1 MWLWWLILHVNLMR
15 DAKRCM
21 NNWLNIISGCVW
33 GGSGRDQHVNCWT
46 HRSRR
51 PFSVGGRHP
60 SRWGLSRGRRG
71 GRLNAHSTCMYEGWH
86 RPSAPRMYKVWH
98 WPSAPRVYEGWHDRL
113 PLRVWGLALTI
124 CPWVYEVWHWLSA
137 LCVYEVWHWP
147 SAPCVYEVWHWL
159 TAFCVYEV
167 WHWPSAPAVLVL
179 RPPHWTAL
187 YTMDPLSFWSLNYT
201 TSFPGSLSRR

>member
-1 MWLWWLILHVNLMR
+1 MR

-46 HRSRR
+46 QRSRR

-60 SRWGLSRGRRG
+60 SRWGLSRARRG
-71 GRLNAHSTCMYEGWH
+71 GRLNAHSICMYEGWH

-98 WPSAPRVYEGWHDRL
+98 WPSAPCVYEVWHW
-113 PLRVWGLALTI
+113 PSAL
-124 CPWVYEVWHWLSA
+124 CVYEVWHWLSA
-137 LCVYEVWHWP
+137 L
-147 SAPCVYEVWHWL
+147 
-159 TAFCVYEV
+159 CVYEV